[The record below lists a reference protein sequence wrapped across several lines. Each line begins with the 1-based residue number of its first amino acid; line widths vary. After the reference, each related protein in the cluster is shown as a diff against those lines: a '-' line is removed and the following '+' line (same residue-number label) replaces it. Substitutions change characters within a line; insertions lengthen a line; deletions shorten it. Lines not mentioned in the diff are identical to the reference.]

1 MMKNPNLELAA
12 FRRKQFGGKKST
24 VFTEIEEVD
33 DGTIVNKATI
43 RDHGGA
49 SMDSLD
55 NLLLGNQNFTN
66 ASSSAKKYDALPA
79 RPPKLHYAQST
90 ATLNANKG
98 LGSTSR
104 YSHMQS
110 VKDRSL
116 STAKNNER
124 GALQH

>member
-12 FRRKQFGGKKST
+12 LRRKQFGVKKST

-33 DGTIVNKATI
+33 DGTIVNKATF
-43 RDHGGA
+43 HGGGA

-79 RPPKLHYAQST
+79 RPPALHYAQST
-90 ATLNANKG
+90 ATLTANKG
-98 LGSTSR
+98 LGSASR

-110 VKDRSL
+110 IKDPSL
-116 STAKNNER
+116 SAAKNNER